1 MIPFSII
8 VVGGNWGNNH
18 DCTGNNDSWQR
29 LVGSLNDEGS
39 FATLFYV

>member
-1 MIPFSII
+1 MIPLGSI

-18 DCTGNNDSWQR
+18 DCSGHNDVWQR
-29 LVGSLNDEGS
+29 PVGSLNDEVS